1 MVHVQ
6 KRKHFGNQIPKAC
19 HFALVQI
26 CVVCSEVCF
35 TQFRQQVKVF
45 NFLFAKGYY
54 CSLEQKG
61 KGGVPISLKAT

>member
-26 CVVCSEVCF
+26 CVVCSVVCF

-45 NFLFAKGYY
+45 NFLAKRYY